1 MKKKIII
8 SIASTCI
15 ICAGIGTYFL
25 LSHFSTKNDDSTIY
39 VQKVSS
45 LTGSFNTQNRYSG
58 IVESQDT
65 LDIAQD
71 ASKTI
76 TNFYVEVGQEVKKGD
91 KLFTY
96 DVSEAQNAIQQ
107 KQLDIEAQNN
117 EITAQNNTISDYNEE
132 LKNGGDKIE
141 IQARINDANYAIRQA
156 QNTIKA
162 TQTEITQLNNQIHN
176 STVTSTIDGIIKEVN
191 IDGGTDANGNTKPII
206 SITQTG
212 EYRIKGTL
220 TEMGMLSEGSDVIV
234 RSRIDEDKV
243 YTGTITKVDTDPQTD
258 NNNYYT
264 NSSDAATKYPFYV
277 SLDTSDGLMLGQH
290 VYIELNNGQNT
301 LKSGIWLD
309 SSFICYDDNQ
319 NPYVWVSEKDHLK
332 KRNIQIGDIDDETY
346 TTQITSGLQNTD
358 YIAWPDETFQ
368 EGLRTTSEMESE

>member
-1 MKKKIII
+1 MKKNTIIAI
-8 SIASTCI
+8 TSTCL
-15 ICAGIGTYFL
+15 ICLGIGTYFL
-25 LSHFSTKNDDSTIY
+25 LHHFSTKNDDTTIY

-45 LTGSFNTQNRYSG
+45 LTGSSSTLNRYPG
-58 IVESQDT
+58 VVESQDT
-65 LDIAQD
+65 LDISQD
-71 ASKTI
+71 TSKTI
-76 TNFYVEVGQEVKKGD
+76 TEFYVEAGQEVKKGD

-96 DVSEAQNAIQQ
+96 DVSEAQNTIQQ

-162 TQTEITQLNNQIHN
+162 TQTEIAQLNNQIHN

-191 IDGGTDANGNTKPII
+191 KDGGTDANGNAKPII

-243 YTGTITKVDTDPQTD
+243 YTGTIAKVETDPQTD
-258 NNNYYT
+258 NNNYYA
-264 NSSDAATKYPFYV
+264 NSSDTATKYPFYV
-277 SLDTSDGLMLGQH
+277 SLDTSEGLMLGQH
-290 VYIELNNGQNT
+290 VYIELNNGQNAIKT
-301 LKSGIWLD
+301 GIWLD

-319 NPYVWVSEKDHLK
+319 DPYVWVSEKDQLK
-332 KRNIQIGDIDDETY
+332 KRNIQIGDTDEETY
-346 TTQITSGLQNTD
+346 TTQITSGLQNSD
-358 YIAWPDETFQ
+358 YLAWPDETYQ
-368 EGLRTTSEMESE
+368 EGMHTTREMESE